1 MFTGIVETVG
11 EVAALEP
18 RGELTRVSIE
28 APAVVEGVRIGDS
41 VAVNGACLTVTAVSG
56 THLDFEAVKETLDLT
71 SLGDLG
77 VGSRINVERAMRADG
92 RLDGHIVQGHVD
104 GTGTVRALERDG
116 DDVRLYVECGP
127 EVSDYLVPKGS
138 VNLLAACRG
147 ASFSHVAASSCR
159 LSRIRFFRA
168 WLNSASDMP
177 SVRSA
182 WYCIARNGPRSVYRA
197 RNRCRIRKQASRLP
211 KTLWGGMA
219 PNSLDPA
226 ADTESPRARQLGRSG
241 SIALESTNPRH
252 PPWFAEGRQDQWE
265 RVRQTPG

>member
-18 RGELTRVSIE
+18 RGELTRISIE

-56 THLDFEAVKETLDLT
+56 GRLDFEAVKETLDLT

-116 DDVRLYVECGP
+116 DDVRLHVGCGP
-127 EVSDYLVPKGS
+127 EVSEYLVPKGS
-138 VNLLAACRG
+138 VAVDGVSLTVVGARDDGFDVALIPHTLAVTTLGEKRPGDRVNLEADVLGKYVKRYLD
-147 ASFSHVAASSCR
+147 R
-159 LSRIRFFRA
+159 LEPGSRQR
-168 WLNSASDMP
+168 
-177 SVRSA
+177 
-182 WYCIARNGPRSVYRA
+182 
-197 RNRCRIRKQASRLP
+197 
-211 KTLWGGMA
+211 
-219 PNSLDPA
+219 
-226 ADTESPRARQLGRSG
+226 
-241 SIALESTNPRH
+241 
-252 PPWFAEGRQDQWE
+252 
-265 RVRQTPG
+265 